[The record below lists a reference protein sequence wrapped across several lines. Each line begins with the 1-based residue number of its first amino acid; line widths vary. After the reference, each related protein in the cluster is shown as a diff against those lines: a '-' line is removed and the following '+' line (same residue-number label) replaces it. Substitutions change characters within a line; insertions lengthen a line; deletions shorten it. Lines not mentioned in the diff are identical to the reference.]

1 MNQTA
6 ILHMTAAV
14 LAGGG
19 FFLSDRLLT
28 IGLFGLAGVLF
39 IAGIV
44 IARRGDD
51 RDPAS
56 EV

>member
-1 MNQTA
+1 
-6 ILHMTAAV
+6 MTAAV